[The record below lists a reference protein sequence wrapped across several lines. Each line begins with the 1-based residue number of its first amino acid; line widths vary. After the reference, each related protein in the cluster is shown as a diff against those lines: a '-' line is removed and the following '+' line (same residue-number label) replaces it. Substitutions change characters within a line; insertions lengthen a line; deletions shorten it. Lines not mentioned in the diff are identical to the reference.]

1 VKRELSENVMELVA
15 AALNKIVYESSLKN
29 GNKKNSKKSS
39 LIKDQQ
45 EVERKLKKMASVI

>member
-1 VKRELSENVMELVA
+1 MELVA